1 MGPSGLRSPRSQ
13 SCSCCGSWDCGS
25 WSGCMSGCGSHD
37 CGYCSSRGC
46 GPDLGSGCGS
56 GLSSRCSSS
65 WRKRRGWVGS
75 RGWDAFG
82 HCRREK
88 QILVHLGLCPS
99 GALKRPQSPSQQW
112 RGLPAYVFLSLG
124 LRDNSSSK
132 LLCPLPNSYRLSVC
146 FCCCFYFVCPQG
158 KKSKFFIDLS
168 VRKYFLEKK
177 NGIL

>member
-65 WRKRRGWVGS
+65 WRKRRGWVDS

-82 HCRREK
+82 HCKREK
-88 QILVHLGLCPS
+88 QILVHPGLCPS
-99 GALKRPQSPSQQW
+99 GALKGPQSPSQQW
-112 RGLPAYVFLSLG
+112 RGFLPRFPLSLG
-124 LRDNSSSK
+124 LRDNNSSSK
-132 LLCPLPNSYRLSVC
+132 LLGTLPNSYRFC
-146 FCCCFYFVCPQG
+146 FVLFFVYPQG
-158 KKSKFFIDLS
+158 KKSNFFIDLS
-168 VRKYFLEKK
+168 VRKYFLKK
-177 NGIL
+177 SFIL